1 MTNPS
6 QSRHLN
12 SHFRR
17 GSGKQAHSERNRQ
30 IPTETT
36 LRDEPAW
43 LPWTSFRPE
52 RADFFFLV
60 RSCYPGWLCGAN
72 ESARVVEESL
82 FDIRQVSVDQPAVAL
97 GLAP

>member
-1 MTNPS
+1 MTNPG

-17 GSGKQAHSERNRQ
+17 GSGKQAHSEQNRQ
-30 IPTETT
+30 VPTETT
-36 LRDEPAW
+36 LRDEPTR

-60 RSCYPGWLCGAN
+60 RSCSPRMALRGERVGARR
-72 ESARVVEESL
+72 SGGISL
-82 FDIRQVSVDQPAVAL
+82 RCSL
-97 GLAP
+97 